1 MLRSIIPAVALALG
15 LTACH
20 PQGRPVAGAAPAP
33 VAHHAVVAGESNR
46 FFTARSEQAVAIA
59 PDVRST
65 PVRDGGGHQKGF
77 RLIAGDNRVATVTC
91 ECPASC
97 SAAGYR
103 PLSSG
108 CWTLD
113 DSSEQCWEACGVP
126 DTSCASCGLVY
137 WDGEAAGAGQRAAAN
152 SLDGIAIAEANERKE
167 ATR

>member
-126 DTSCASCGLVY
+126 DNVVCVVWARLLGRRSGRRRPASG
-137 WDGEAAGAGQRAAAN
+137 GEQPRRHRN
-152 SLDGIAIAEANERKE
+152 C
-167 ATR
+167 